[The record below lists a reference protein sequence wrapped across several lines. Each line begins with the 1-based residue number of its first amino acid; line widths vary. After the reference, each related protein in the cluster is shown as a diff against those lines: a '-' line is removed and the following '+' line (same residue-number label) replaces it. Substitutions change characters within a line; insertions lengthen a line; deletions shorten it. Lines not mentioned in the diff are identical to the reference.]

1 MAPTTMAPTRHQDAA
16 WATLVLAGVVA
27 ALHIWKLPAAVPAI
41 QAELGLSL
49 LAAGLLLGLVQ
60 VAGLLGGLATSL
72 LSELAGARRC
82 LLAGLGLL
90 FTGSL
95 VGGLSATAGALM
107 ASRVLEG
114 AGFLLVS
121 VLAPGLIRTHTP
133 LRRLNLAVGVWSAYQ
148 GIATFVGL
156 VATAVALQVVS
167 WQTWW
172 LVMAAV
178 SLVPIPLV
186 LRHVPPDAPLQRGT
200 SAGRTAARRIAIT
213 VRSPTP
219 WIAGTVFACYT
230 VQWMA
235 VVGFLPTVYQA
246 NGLTGIW
253 PGVLSA
259 VVGGL
264 NAVGAILTAPLMQ
277 RGVPARVLLIGA
289 FVSMGT
295 TSLLTFAVPWQQVP
309 GGAAVQFAAVALF
322 SMTGAAIPTTLV
334 RLAVDLAPEGGSAPA
349 VMGLMQQI
357 FNVGNFT
364 GPAIAAALAT
374 ATGGWGATW
383 WMTCGF
389 AAVGILLALLLSERR
404 LGLRIAQR

>member
-1 MAPTTMAPTRHQDAA
+1 M
-16 WATLVLAGVVA
+16 
-27 ALHIWKLPAAVPAI
+27 
-41 QAELGLSL
+41 
-49 LAAGLLLGLVQ
+49 
-60 VAGLLGGLATSL
+60 
-72 LSELAGARRC
+72 
-82 LLAGLGLL
+82 
-90 FTGSL
+90 
-95 VGGLSATAGALM
+95 
-107 ASRVLEG
+107 
-114 AGFLLVS
+114 
-121 VLAPGLIRTHTP
+121 
-133 LRRLNLAVGVWSAYQ
+133 
-148 GIATFVGL
+148 
-156 VATAVALQVVS
+156 
-167 WQTWW
+167 
-172 LVMAAV
+172 
-178 SLVPIPLV
+178 
-186 LRHVPPDAPLQRGT
+186 
-200 SAGRTAARRIAIT
+200 
-213 VRSPTP
+213 
-219 WIAGTVFACYT
+219 
-230 VQWMA
+230 
-235 VVGFLPTVYQA
+235 VGFLPTVYQA

-295 TSLLTFAVPWQQVP
+295 MSLLTFAVPWQQVP
-309 GGAAVQFAAVALF
+309 GGAAFQFAAVALF

-364 GPAIAAALAT
+364 GPAVAAALAT

-389 AAVGILLALLLSERR
+389 AAVGILMALLLSERR